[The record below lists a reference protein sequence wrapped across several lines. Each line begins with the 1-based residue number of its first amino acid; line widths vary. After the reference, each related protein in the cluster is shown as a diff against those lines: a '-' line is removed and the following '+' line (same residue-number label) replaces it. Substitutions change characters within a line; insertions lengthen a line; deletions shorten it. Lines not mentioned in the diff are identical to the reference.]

1 LLPFLR
7 HRFCR
12 LIGAVPDILDL
23 LLHRRS
29 DPICTVLHRRS
40 QRFAPVRQ
48 LLFRLPGLGLP
59 LLPLHG
65 HPVACSSSP
74 IRRKEKREDASQ
86 DHACSHAAHSYSSC
100 RWFHGTDRLLING
113 SLLVDFLPFPE
124 EGGPAG
130 QLSPGPGKP
139 FNRLT
144 RKGFV
149 ASIIT
154 YPDLRICRKHLRRF
168 RRFGLFGDQ
177 ICFRLPMNL
186 LPVPVRN
193 LHQVDGTRCIPL
205 GVPSFPRPPLFSRHR
220 IIVDPS
226 PRMNR
231 YRNKCMPVRR
241 KRCPS
246 LSHMC
251 LATPAI
257 TPGQQDRS
265 PCSSSMLD
273 VSTL

>member
-1 LLPFLR
+1 AEHLPIVSLRLFILGTFVGSSGLAPERRRGRGKHLLFHLVDVLLYLLTEALLFRQDIFLHLAGRPLGFIFNLLPFLR

-124 EGGPAG
+124 DRK
-130 QLSPGPGKP
+130 ST
-139 FNRLT
+139 RLNSSH
-144 RKGFV
+144 V
-149 ASIIT
+149 SIS
-154 YPDLRICRKHLRRF
+154 YA
-168 RRFGLFGDQ
+168 LF
-177 ICFRLPMNL
+177 
-186 LPVPVRN
+186 
-193 LHQVDGTRCIPL
+193 
-205 GVPSFPRPPLFSRHR
+205 
-220 IIVDPS
+220 
-226 PRMNR
+226 
-231 YRNKCMPVRR
+231 
-241 KRCPS
+241 
-246 LSHMC
+246 C
-251 LATPAI
+251 LKQKTK
-257 TPGQQDRS
+257 Q
-265 PCSSSMLD
+265 
-273 VSTL
+273 